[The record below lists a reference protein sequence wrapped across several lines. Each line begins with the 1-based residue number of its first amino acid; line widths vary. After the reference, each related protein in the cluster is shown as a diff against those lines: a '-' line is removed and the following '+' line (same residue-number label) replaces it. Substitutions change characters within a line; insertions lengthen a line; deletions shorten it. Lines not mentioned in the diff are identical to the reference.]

1 MKSAGESGR
10 KRERRRESQRERE
23 RERKSSRWAVFP
35 VVHTGETKKSRLSSE
50 SRRAAAIYEE
60 LTRHRWT
67 RCPCF
72 PDTRIVSFLSL
83 SLSPWNFTSAIII
96 FHSDLWTKL
105 RAWKW
110 VTWEPMDGLVHPRF
124 DRFFVLCLS
133 WENERKRERRGKKWK
148 TQRRGGE
155 GNVGVSSVV
164 LNKHR
169 RNCAFRCAIVNLLE
183 KFN

>member
-133 WENERKRERRGKKWK
+133 WENERKREREKGKKMENTTARRRRK
-148 TQRRGGE
+148 RRCEQRRFKQTQE
-155 GNVGVSSVV
+155 KLCVS
-164 LNKHR
+164 LCNR
-169 RNCAFRCAIVNLLE
+169 
-183 KFN
+183 